1 MIAGSTHKGEN
12 GSVYKAFFEIRKKH
26 PRARLIIA
34 PRYIYQSDPIRDEGR
49 KFGFTMVKR
58 SEMQA
63 GKVKEEHYDGVILDT
78 IGELGRVYSLGD
90 LVFVGGSL
98 AHVGGH
104 NILEPAAHA
113 KPIVVGPN
121 MFNFVEIYDLLSS
134 RGACVMVKN
143 EDEFIQTCVNI
154 VDDRQLAESMRRHCI
169 EIVQENQGATRRNLA
184 ELQKILDELHLW
196 R

>member
-1 MIAGSTHKGEN
+1 MDGPYE
-12 GSVYKAFFEIRKKH
+12 
-26 PRARLIIA
+26 
-34 PRYIYQSDPIRDEGR
+34 
-49 KFGFTMVKR
+49 
-58 SEMQA
+58 
-63 GKVKEEHYDGVILDT
+63 GVILDT

-98 AHVGGH
+98 AHIGGH

-134 RGACVMVKN
+134 RGACIMVKN
-143 EDEFIQTCVNI
+143 EEEFIRTCVRI
-154 VDDRQLAESMRRHCI
+154 VDDRQMAENMKRHCI

-184 ELQKILDELHLW
+184 ELQKILDDLHAW